1 MKIGPVGAELF
12 NADGQTHIQTDGQTN
27 MMNLTVGSRNF
38 SDAHLKDRHKTR

>member
-27 MMNLTVGSRNF
+27 MNLTVGSRNF